1 MLSSSIYLKH
11 STAQHSA
18 ISRSQSSK
26 VNTCRSKRDNARNGD
41 RVGES
46 QHVVE
51 HSYSSRCSQNEE
63 IKICPAYKN
72 IQSTATHRA
81 TLLILIIRCCSVV
94 CSRAPPDPP
103 RLRGRAT
110 SRPRSSP
117 RDPRRKNG
125 HRLQTRR
132 ARTFNTVGFPEA
144 ANDLSFS
151 FGSAVERSI
160 VVNQSSVWS
169 LAYRRVLHLFYLF
182 APFLPTLK
190 PIRFVAAGLP
200 GSPPH

>member
-1 MLSSSIYLKH
+1 M
-11 STAQHSA
+11 
-18 ISRSQSSK
+18 
-26 VNTCRSKRDNARNGD
+26 
-41 RVGES
+41 
-46 QHVVE
+46 
-51 HSYSSRCSQNEE
+51 SSRCSFNHKTRERVLTTHTYMSDA
-63 IKICPAYKN
+63 CPTGCAN
-72 IQSTATHRA
+72 IIYMLA
-81 TLLILIIRCCSVV
+81 LLVFSGILIIRCCSVV

-169 LAYRRVLHLFYLF
+169 LAYRRVLHLFFLF

>member
-1 MLSSSIYLKH
+1 MLKLSPTSSSSLGSIVRSELKY
-11 STAQHSA
+11 Q
-18 ISRSQSSK
+18 
-26 VNTCRSKRDNARNGD
+26 VCFFNTG
-41 RVGES
+41 
-46 QHVVE
+46 
-51 HSYSSRCSQNEE
+51 Y
-63 IKICPAYKN
+63 
-72 IQSTATHRA
+72 
-81 TLLILIIRCCSVV
+81 
-94 CSRAPPDPP
+94 SRARPDPP
-103 RLRGRAT
+103 RPRDRAK
-110 SRPRSSP
+110 SHPHSSP